1 MKDSNLG
8 KEINMKENAQQKASL
23 KQTKLAFPKK
33 VLPTFVKIVKD
44 TDKEGSKDI
53 KSTNKESELKITIS
67 KTINGYK
74 SSKQDSND
82 TGKKSIKK
90 VNAVDLTGDSSDIGN
105 VVKENTKTIKLL
117 KKKSIDADETPL
129 SKLKKQI
136 SEMEEDLPLSKV
148 KNMNQSKNKNNLTP
162 KTVVITNIK
171 AKTKSDSNRKKSLN
185 HSPLITISGKERT
198 PKKSS
203 GHKSSLIQPGF
214 LTPKQ
219 RKSQDNASASIAL
232 NVRQSPRLKKLAAEK
247 KIQEEKIER
256 EKREKDEKEALD
268 LLKKKQQQ
276 KLEQVWKACEIF
288 DHNFFSTINI
298 YCMKH
303 EPS

>member
-1 MKDSNLG
+1 MKDNNLV

-44 TDKEGSKDI
+44 TNKEGSKDI

-82 TGKKSIKK
+82 TGIKSTKKLNTI
-90 VNAVDLTGDSSDIGN
+90 DLTGGSSN
-105 VVKENTKTIKLL
+105 VSNAVKENTKTVKLL

-148 KNMNQSKNKNNLTP
+148 KNMNQSKTKNNSSP
-162 KTVVITNIK
+162 KTVVIANIK
-171 AKTKSDSNRKKSLN
+171 AKNKSNSNRKKNLN
-185 HSPLITISGKERT
+185 HSPLITISDKEKT
-198 PKKSS
+198 PKKFP
-203 GHKSSLIQPGF
+203 GHKSSIIQPGL

-219 RKSQDNASASIAL
+219 RKSQDNASASMAL

-256 EKREKDEKEALD
+256 EKRERDEKEALD

-276 KLEQVWKACEIF
+276 KLEQV
-288 DHNFFSTINI
+288 
-298 YCMKH
+298 
-303 EPS
+303 

>member
-1 MKDSNLG
+1 MKDNNLG

-44 TDKEGSKDI
+44 TNKEGSKDI

-82 TGKKSIKK
+82 TGIKSTKKLNTI
-90 VNAVDLTGDSSDIGN
+90 DLTGGSSN
-105 VVKENTKTIKLL
+105 VSNAVKENTKTVKLL

-148 KNMNQSKNKNNLTP
+148 KNMNQSKTKNNSSP

-171 AKTKSDSNRKKSLN
+171 AKNKSNSNRKKNLN
-185 HSPLITISGKERT
+185 HSPLITISDKEKT
-198 PKKSS
+198 PKKFP
-203 GHKSSLIQPGF
+203 GHKSSIIQPGL

-219 RKSQDNASASIAL
+219 RKSQDNASANMAL

-256 EKREKDEKEALD
+256 EKRERDEKEALD

-276 KLEQVWKACEIF
+276 KLEQV
-288 DHNFFSTINI
+288 
-298 YCMKH
+298 
-303 EPS
+303 

>member
-1 MKDSNLG
+1 MKDNNLG

-44 TDKEGSKDI
+44 TNKEGSKDI

-82 TGKKSIKK
+82 TGIKSTKKLNTI
-90 VNAVDLTGDSSDIGN
+90 DLTGGSSN
-105 VVKENTKTIKLL
+105 VSNAVKENTKTVKLL

-148 KNMNQSKNKNNLTP
+148 KNMNQSKTKNNSSP

-171 AKTKSDSNRKKSLN
+171 AKNKSNSNRKKNLN
-185 HSPLITISGKERT
+185 HSPLITISDKEKT
-198 PKKSS
+198 PKKFPD
-203 GHKSSLIQPGF
+203 HKSSIIQPGL

-219 RKSQDNASASIAL
+219 KKSQDNASASMAL

-256 EKREKDEKEALD
+256 EKRERDEKEALD

-276 KLEQVWKACEIF
+276 KLEQV
-288 DHNFFSTINI
+288 
-298 YCMKH
+298 
-303 EPS
+303 

>member
-1 MKDSNLG
+1 MKDNNLG

-44 TDKEGSKDI
+44 TNKEGSKDI

-82 TGKKSIKK
+82 TGIKSTKKLNTI
-90 VNAVDLTGDSSDIGN
+90 DLTGGSSN
-105 VVKENTKTIKLL
+105 VSNAVKENTKTVKLL

-148 KNMNQSKNKNNLTP
+148 KNMNQSKTKNNSSP

-171 AKTKSDSNRKKSLN
+171 AKNKSNSNRKKNLN
-185 HSPLITISGKERT
+185 HSPLITISDKEKT
-198 PKKSS
+198 SKKFP
-203 GHKSSLIQPGF
+203 GHKSSIIQPGL

-219 RKSQDNASASIAL
+219 RKSQDNASASMAL

-256 EKREKDEKEALD
+256 EKRERDEKEALD

-276 KLEQVWKACEIF
+276 KLEQV
-288 DHNFFSTINI
+288 
-298 YCMKH
+298 
-303 EPS
+303 

>member
-1 MKDSNLG
+1 MKDNNLG

-44 TDKEGSKDI
+44 TNKEGSKDI

-82 TGKKSIKK
+82 TGIKSTKKLNTI
-90 VNAVDLTGDSSDIGN
+90 DLTGGSSN
-105 VVKENTKTIKLL
+105 VSNAVKENTKTVKLL

-148 KNMNQSKNKNNLTP
+148 KNMNQSKTKNNSSP

-171 AKTKSDSNRKKSLN
+171 AKNKSNSNRKKNLN
-185 HSPLITISGKERT
+185 HSPLIRISDKEKT
-198 PKKSS
+198 PKKFP
-203 GHKSSLIQPGF
+203 GHKSSIIQPGL

-219 RKSQDNASASIAL
+219 RKSQDNASASMAL

-256 EKREKDEKEALD
+256 EKRERDEKEALD

-276 KLEQVWKACEIF
+276 KLEQV
-288 DHNFFSTINI
+288 
-298 YCMKH
+298 
-303 EPS
+303 

>member
-1 MKDSNLG
+1 MKDNNLG

-44 TDKEGSKDI
+44 TNKEGSKDI

-82 TGKKSIKK
+82 TGIKSTKKLNTI
-90 VNAVDLTGDSSDIGN
+90 DLTGGSSN
-105 VVKENTKTIKLL
+105 VSNAVKENTKTVKLL

-148 KNMNQSKNKNNLTP
+148 KNMNQSKTKNNSSP

-171 AKTKSDSNRKKSLN
+171 AKNKSNSNRKKNLN
-185 HSPLITISGKERT
+185 HSPLITISDKEKT
-198 PKKSS
+198 PKKFPD
-203 GHKSSLIQPGF
+203 HKSSIIQPGL

-219 RKSQDNASASIAL
+219 RKSQDNASASMAL

-256 EKREKDEKEALD
+256 EKRERDEKEALD

-276 KLEQVWKACEIF
+276 KLEQV
-288 DHNFFSTINI
+288 
-298 YCMKH
+298 
-303 EPS
+303 

>member
-1 MKDSNLG
+1 MKDNNLG

-44 TDKEGSKDI
+44 TNKEGSKDI

-82 TGKKSIKK
+82 TGIKSTKKLNTI
-90 VNAVDLTGDSSDIGN
+90 DLTGGSSN
-105 VVKENTKTIKLL
+105 VSNAVKENTKTVKLL

-148 KNMNQSKNKNNLTP
+148 KNMNQSKTKNNSSP

-171 AKTKSDSNRKKSLN
+171 AKNKSNSNRKKNLN
-185 HSPLITISGKERT
+185 HSPLITISDKEKT
-198 PKKSS
+198 PKKFP
-203 GHKSSLIQPGF
+203 GHKSSIIQPGL

-219 RKSQDNASASIAL
+219 RKSQDNASASMAL

-256 EKREKDEKEALD
+256 EKRERDEKEALD
-268 LLKKKQQQ
+268 LLRKKQQQ
-276 KLEQVWKACEIF
+276 KLEQV
-288 DHNFFSTINI
+288 
-298 YCMKH
+298 
-303 EPS
+303 

>member
-1 MKDSNLG
+1 MKDNNLG

-44 TDKEGSKDI
+44 TNKEGSKDI

-82 TGKKSIKK
+82 TGIKSTKKLNTI
-90 VNAVDLTGDSSDIGN
+90 DLTGGSSN
-105 VVKENTKTIKLL
+105 VSNAVKENTKTVKLL

-148 KNMNQSKNKNNLTP
+148 KNMNQSKTKNNSSP
-162 KTVVITNIK
+162 KTVVINIK
-171 AKTKSDSNRKKSLN
+171 AKNKSNSNRKKNLN
-185 HSPLITISGKERT
+185 HSPLIRISDKEKT
-198 PKKSS
+198 PKKFP
-203 GHKSSLIQPGF
+203 GHKSSIIQPGL

-219 RKSQDNASASIAL
+219 RKSQDNASASMAL

-256 EKREKDEKEALD
+256 EKRERDEKEALD

-276 KLEQVWKACEIF
+276 KLEQV
-288 DHNFFSTINI
+288 
-298 YCMKH
+298 
-303 EPS
+303 

>member
-1 MKDSNLG
+1 MKDNNLG

-44 TDKEGSKDI
+44 TNKEGSKDI

-82 TGKKSIKK
+82 TGIKSTKKLNTI
-90 VNAVDLTGDSSDIGN
+90 DLTGGSSN
-105 VVKENTKTIKLL
+105 VSNAVKENTKTVKLL

-148 KNMNQSKNKNNLTP
+148 KNMNQSKTKNNSSP

-171 AKTKSDSNRKKSLN
+171 AKNKSNSNRKKNLN
-185 HSPLITISGKERT
+185 HSPLITISDKEKT
-198 PKKSS
+198 PKKFP
-203 GHKSSLIQPGF
+203 GHKSSIIQPGL

-219 RKSQDNASASIAL
+219 RKSQDNASASMAL

-256 EKREKDEKEALD
+256 EKRERDEKEALD

-276 KLEQVWKACEIF
+276 KLEQE
-288 DHNFFSTINI
+288 
-298 YCMKH
+298 
-303 EPS
+303 

>member
-1 MKDSNLG
+1 MKDNNLG

-44 TDKEGSKDI
+44 TNKEGSKDI

-82 TGKKSIKK
+82 TGIKSTKKLNTI
-90 VNAVDLTGDSSDIGN
+90 DLTGGSSN
-105 VVKENTKTIKLL
+105 VSNAVKENTKTVKLL

-148 KNMNQSKNKNNLTP
+148 KNMNQSKTKNNSSP

-171 AKTKSDSNRKKSLN
+171 AKNKSNSNRKKNLN
-185 HSPLITISGKERT
+185 HSPLITISDKEKT
-198 PKKSS
+198 PKKFP
-203 GHKSSLIQPGF
+203 GHKSSIIQPGL

-219 RKSQDNASASIAL
+219 KKSQDNASASMAL

-256 EKREKDEKEALD
+256 EKRERDEKEALD

-276 KLEQVWKACEIF
+276 KLEQV
-288 DHNFFSTINI
+288 
-298 YCMKH
+298 
-303 EPS
+303 

>member
-1 MKDSNLG
+1 MKDNNLG

-44 TDKEGSKDI
+44 TNKEGSKDI

-82 TGKKSIKK
+82 TGIKSTKKLNTI
-90 VNAVDLTGDSSDIGN
+90 DLTGGSSN
-105 VVKENTKTIKLL
+105 VSNAVKENTKTVKLL

-148 KNMNQSKNKNNLTP
+148 KNMNQSKTKNNSSP

-171 AKTKSDSNRKKSLN
+171 AKNKSNSNRKKNLN
-185 HSPLITISGKERT
+185 HSPLITISDKEKT
-198 PKKSS
+198 PKKFP
-203 GHKSSLIQPGF
+203 GHKSSIIQPGL

-219 RKSQDNASASIAL
+219 RKSQDNASASMAL

-256 EKREKDEKEALD
+256 EKRERDEKEALD
-268 LLKKKQQQ
+268 LLKMKQQQ
-276 KLEQVWKACEIF
+276 KLEQV
-288 DHNFFSTINI
+288 
-298 YCMKH
+298 
-303 EPS
+303 

>member
-1 MKDSNLG
+1 MKDNNLV

-44 TDKEGSKDI
+44 TNKEGSKDI

-82 TGKKSIKK
+82 TGIKSTKKLNTI
-90 VNAVDLTGDSSDIGN
+90 DLTGGSSN
-105 VVKENTKTIKLL
+105 VSNAVKENTKTVKLL
-117 KKKSIDADETPL
+117 KKKPIDADETPL

-148 KNMNQSKNKNNLTP
+148 KNMNQSKTKNNSSP

-171 AKTKSDSNRKKSLN
+171 AKNKSNSNRKKNLN
-185 HSPLITISGKERT
+185 HSPLITISDKEKT
-198 PKKSS
+198 PKKFP
-203 GHKSSLIQPGF
+203 GHKSSIIQPGL

-219 RKSQDNASASIAL
+219 RKSQDNASASMAL

-256 EKREKDEKEALD
+256 EKRERDEKEALD

-276 KLEQVWKACEIF
+276 KLEQV
-288 DHNFFSTINI
+288 
-298 YCMKH
+298 
-303 EPS
+303 

>member
-1 MKDSNLG
+1 MKDNNLV

-44 TDKEGSKDI
+44 TNKEGSKDI

-82 TGKKSIKK
+82 TGIKSTKKLNTI
-90 VNAVDLTGDSSDIGN
+90 DLTGGSSN
-105 VVKENTKTIKLL
+105 VSNAVKENTKTVKLL

-148 KNMNQSKNKNNLTP
+148 KNMNQSKTKNNSSP

-171 AKTKSDSNRKKSLN
+171 AKNKSNSNRKKNLN
-185 HSPLITISGKERT
+185 HSPLITISDKEKT
-198 PKKSS
+198 PKKFP
-203 GHKSSLIQPGF
+203 GHKSSIIQPGL

-219 RKSQDNASASIAL
+219 RKSQDNASASMAL

-256 EKREKDEKEALD
+256 EKRERDEKEALD

-276 KLEQVWKACEIF
+276 KLEQV
-288 DHNFFSTINI
+288 
-298 YCMKH
+298 
-303 EPS
+303 

>member
-1 MKDSNLG
+1 MKDNNLV

-44 TDKEGSKDI
+44 TNKEGSKDI

-82 TGKKSIKK
+82 TGIKSTKKLNTI
-90 VNAVDLTGDSSDIGN
+90 DLTGGSSN
-105 VVKENTKTIKLL
+105 VSNAVKENTKTVKLL
-117 KKKSIDADETPL
+117 KKKPIDADETPL

-148 KNMNQSKNKNNLTP
+148 KNMNQSKTKNNSSP

-171 AKTKSDSNRKKSLN
+171 AKNKSDSNRKKKLN
-185 HSPLITISGKERT
+185 HSPLITISDKEKT
-198 PKKSS
+198 PKKFP
-203 GHKSSLIQPGF
+203 GHKSSIIQPGL

-219 RKSQDNASASIAL
+219 RKSQDNASASMAL

-256 EKREKDEKEALD
+256 EKRERDEKEALD

-276 KLEQVWKACEIF
+276 KLEQV
-288 DHNFFSTINI
+288 
-298 YCMKH
+298 
-303 EPS
+303 

>member
-1 MKDSNLG
+1 MRDNNLG

-44 TDKEGSKDI
+44 TNKEGSKDI

-82 TGKKSIKK
+82 TGIKSTKKLNTI
-90 VNAVDLTGDSSDIGN
+90 DLTGGSSN
-105 VVKENTKTIKLL
+105 VSNAVKENTKTVKLL

-148 KNMNQSKNKNNLTP
+148 KNMNQSKTKNNSSP

-171 AKTKSDSNRKKSLN
+171 AKNKSNSNRKKNLN
-185 HSPLITISGKERT
+185 HSPLITISDKEKT
-198 PKKSS
+198 PKKFP
-203 GHKSSLIQPGF
+203 GHKSSIIQPGL

-219 RKSQDNASASIAL
+219 RKSQDNASASMAL

-256 EKREKDEKEALD
+256 EKRERDEKEALD

-276 KLEQVWKACEIF
+276 KLEQV
-288 DHNFFSTINI
+288 
-298 YCMKH
+298 
-303 EPS
+303 

>member
-8 KEINMKENAQQKASL
+8 KEINMKENAQQKALL

-82 TGKKSIKK
+82 TDKKSIKK
-90 VNAVDLTGDSSDIGN
+90 VNNIDLTGDSSN
-105 VVKENTKTIKLL
+105 VSNAVKENTKTVKLL

-148 KNMNQSKNKNNLTP
+148 KNMNQSKTKNNSTP

-171 AKTKSDSNRKKSLN
+171 AKTKSDSNRKKKLN
-185 HSPLITISGKERT
+185 HSPLITMSDKERT
-198 PKKSS
+198 PKRPS

-219 RKSQDNASASIAL
+219 RKSQDNTSASIAL

-256 EKREKDEKEALD
+256 EKRERDEKEALD

-276 KLEQVWKACEIF
+276 KLEQV
-288 DHNFFSTINI
+288 
-298 YCMKH
+298 
-303 EPS
+303 

>member
-1 MKDSNLG
+1 MKDNNLG

-44 TDKEGSKDI
+44 TNKEGSKDI

-82 TGKKSIKK
+82 TGIKSTKKLNTI
-90 VNAVDLTGDSSDIGN
+90 DLTGGSSN
-105 VVKENTKTIKLL
+105 VSNAVKENTKTVKLL

-148 KNMNQSKNKNNLTP
+148 KNMNQSKTKNNSSP

-171 AKTKSDSNRKKSLN
+171 AKNKSNSNRKKNLN
-185 HSPLITISGKERT
+185 HSPLITISDKEKT
-198 PKKSS
+198 PKKFP
-203 GHKSSLIQPGF
+203 GHKSSIIQPGL

-219 RKSQDNASASIAL
+219 RKSQNNASASMAL

-256 EKREKDEKEALD
+256 EKRERDEKEALD

-276 KLEQVWKACEIF
+276 KLEQV
-288 DHNFFSTINI
+288 
-298 YCMKH
+298 
-303 EPS
+303 

>member
-1 MKDSNLG
+1 MKDNNLG

-44 TDKEGSKDI
+44 TNKEGSKDI

-82 TGKKSIKK
+82 TGIKSTKKLKTI
-90 VNAVDLTGDSSDIGN
+90 DLTGGSSN
-105 VVKENTKTIKLL
+105 VSNAVKENTKTVKLL

-148 KNMNQSKNKNNLTP
+148 KNMNQSKTKNNSSP

-171 AKTKSDSNRKKSLN
+171 AKNKSNSNRKKNLN
-185 HSPLITISGKERT
+185 HSPLITISDKEKT
-198 PKKSS
+198 PKKFP
-203 GHKSSLIQPGF
+203 GHKSSIIQPGL

-219 RKSQDNASASIAL
+219 RKSQDNASASMAL

-256 EKREKDEKEALD
+256 EKRERDEKEALD

-276 KLEQVWKACEIF
+276 KLEQV
-288 DHNFFSTINI
+288 
-298 YCMKH
+298 
-303 EPS
+303 

>member
-1 MKDSNLG
+1 MKDNNLV

-44 TDKEGSKDI
+44 TNKEGSKDI

-82 TGKKSIKK
+82 TGIKSTKKLNTI
-90 VNAVDLTGDSSDIGN
+90 DLTGGSSNVSN
-105 VVKENTKTIKLL
+105 VVKENTKTVKLL
-117 KKKSIDADETPL
+117 KKKPIDADETPL

-148 KNMNQSKNKNNLTP
+148 KNMNQSKTKNNSSP

-171 AKTKSDSNRKKSLN
+171 AKNKSNSNRKKNLN
-185 HSPLITISGKERT
+185 HSPLITISDKEKT
-198 PKKSS
+198 PKKFP
-203 GHKSSLIQPGF
+203 GHKSSIIQPGL

-219 RKSQDNASASIAL
+219 RKSQDNASASMAL

-256 EKREKDEKEALD
+256 EKRERDEKEALD

-276 KLEQVWKACEIF
+276 KLEQV
-288 DHNFFSTINI
+288 
-298 YCMKH
+298 
-303 EPS
+303 